1 MYVHNKLIKELFYL
15 FQVYIMTEYH
25 NRIACLYLRVARNQ
39 QAFTISNQSA
49 NGCTFRQSYIF
60 YRNLCDL
67 RLFLW
72 YKFGDVCIGRHQE
85 GNVHHIYI

>member
-49 NGCTFRQSYIF
+49 NGCTFR
-60 YRNLCDL
+60 
-67 RLFLW
+67 
-72 YKFGDVCIGRHQE
+72 
-85 GNVHHIYI
+85 